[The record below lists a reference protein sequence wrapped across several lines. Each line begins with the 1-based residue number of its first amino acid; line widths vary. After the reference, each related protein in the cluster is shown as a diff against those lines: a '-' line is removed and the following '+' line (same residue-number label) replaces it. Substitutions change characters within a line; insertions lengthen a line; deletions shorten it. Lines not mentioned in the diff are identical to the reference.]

1 MASPHRFF
9 FFFLLPSIVFGGNSG
24 NRRPSDF
31 LRSTDQ
37 PVRAARR
44 FLTRNLVLRRFPHG
58 VIFSLGRPSVAT
70 LHRRARAASL
80 FFSNPKQKKHE
91 TNRIIRWKWCFLFL
105 FFICFFLVS
114 GDFFIKVDVAD
125 CDGGVGVA
133 GGGAGGGRLCGNGVS
148 LIRLLS
154 FGGGTLSVALLVDFL
169 LLLLLFHHHHHL
181 LLLLLLLFLF
191 WSAGP

>member
-1 MASPHRFF
+1 MATALLFFSPRSLAGHSWPLSLHFNIDYHTKKTKTKDDHYLRERERESQLGASPHRFF

-105 FFICFFLVS
+105 FFICFFF
-114 GDFFIKVDVAD
+114 GFW
-125 CDGGVGVA
+125 
-133 GGGAGGGRLCGNGVS
+133 
-148 LIRLLS
+148 RLL
-154 FGGGTLSVALLVDFL
+154 
-169 LLLLLFHHHHHL
+169 H
-181 LLLLLLLFLF
+181 
-191 WSAGP
+191 

>member
-1 MASPHRFF
+1 MASFF
-9 FFFLLPSIVFGGNSG
+9 RSAGRASRRSIAGHGPPLFFFLTQNKKNTKPIGLFDGNG
-24 NRRPSDF
+24 
-31 LRSTDQ
+31 
-37 PVRAARR
+37 
-44 FLTRNLVLRRFPHG
+44 
-58 VIFSLGRPSVAT
+58 
-70 LHRRARAASL
+70 AS
-80 FFSNPKQKKHE
+80 FFY
-91 TNRIIRWKWCFLFL
+91 FLFV
-105 FFICFFLVS
+105 FFLVS

-169 LLLLLFHHHHHL
+169 LLLFHHHHHL

>member
-1 MASPHRFF
+1 MATALLFFSPRSLAGHSWPLSLHFNIDYHTKKTKTKDDHYLRERERESQLVASPHRFF

-80 FFSNPKQKKHE
+80 FFSNPKQKKTRNQSDYSME
-91 TNRIIRWKWCFLFL
+91 MVLPFSIFYL
-105 FFICFFLVS
+105 FFFGFW
-114 GDFFIKVDVAD
+114 
-125 CDGGVGVA
+125 
-133 GGGAGGGRLCGNGVS
+133 
-148 LIRLLS
+148 RLL
-154 FGGGTLSVALLVDFL
+154 
-169 LLLLLFHHHHHL
+169 H
-181 LLLLLLLFLF
+181 
-191 WSAGP
+191 